1 MLKRP
6 SSRRARKGGEQ
17 IELNL
22 VPMMDTFVVLIAF
35 LLYTMAFIVM
45 TSVET
50 PLPTASPT
58 EVAEKLK
65 EKPLQLTISF
75 REDEVEIW
83 SPFKKVDSKK
93 IPNTP
98 EGTPD
103 VMAIHQRLVEVK
115 QQFPNEKQV
124 VLAPTGS
131 ISYDSLVASMDG
143 IRLLDPTDPAIIVK
157 NAETGVDEA
166 LKFLFPEIV
175 FGNILSND

>member
-6 SSRRARKGGEQ
+6 SSKRRRKGGEQ

-22 VPMMDTFVVLIAF
+22 VPMMDTFVTLIAF
-35 LLYTMAFIVM
+35 LMYTMAFIVM

-65 EKPLQLTISF
+65 EKPLQLTVSF
-75 REDEVEIW
+75 RENETEVW
-83 SPFKKVDSKK
+83 SPFQKISAKK

-103 VMAIHQRLVEVK
+103 VLAIHQRLVEVK

-124 VLAPTGS
+124 VLAPSGS
-131 ISYDSLVASMDG
+131 ISYDSLVAAMDG
-143 IRLLDPTDPAIIVK
+143 IRLLDPTDPPIFLK
-157 NAETGVDEA
+157 NAQTGVDEA
-166 LKFLFPEIV
+166 LKLLFPEVV

>member
-1 MLKRP
+1 MLRRP
-6 SSRRARKGGEQ
+6 SARRKVGKEQ

-22 VPMMDTFVVLIAF
+22 VPMMDTFVTLIAF

-45 TSVET
+45 THVET
-50 PLPTASPT
+50 PLPTANPT

-65 EKPLQLTISF
+65 EKPLQLTVSF
-75 REDEVEIW
+75 RKDETEIW
-83 SPFKKVDSKK
+83 SPFKKIEAKK

-103 VMAIHQRLVEVK
+103 VAAIHARLVEVK
-115 QQFPNEKQV
+115 QRFPAEKQV
-124 VLAPTGS
+124 VLAPNGS

-143 IRLLDPTDPAIIVK
+143 IRMLDATDPPIIAK

-166 LKFLFPEIV
+166 LKLLFPEVV
-175 FGNILSND
+175 FGNILGND

>member
-6 SSRRARKGGEQ
+6 SSRRKVHREP

-35 LLYTMAFIVM
+35 LLYTMVFVM
-45 TSVET
+45 MTHVET

-65 EKPLQLTISF
+65 EKPLQLTVSF
-75 REDEVEIW
+75 RKDETEIW
-83 SPFKKVDSKK
+83 SPFQKISPKK

-103 VMAIHQRLVEVK
+103 VGAIHARLVEVK
-115 QQFPNEKQV
+115 QQFPTENQV
-124 VLAPTGS
+124 VLAPAGS
-131 ISYDSLVASMDG
+131 TSYDSLIAAMDG
-143 IRLLDPTDPAIIVK
+143 VRMLDAIDPPIIVK
-157 NAETGVDEA
+157 NAQTGVDEA
-166 LKFLFPEIV
+166 ITQLFPLVV
-175 FGNILSND
+175 FGNILGND

>member
-1 MLKRP
+1 MLRRP
-6 SSRRARKGGEQ
+6 SARRKAGSEQ
-17 IELNL
+17 IALNL
-22 VPMMDTFVVLIAF
+22 VPMMDTFVTLIAF

-45 TSVET
+45 THVET

-58 EVAEKLK
+58 EVAQKLK
-65 EKPLQLTISF
+65 EKPLQLTVSF
-75 REDEVEIW
+75 RTDETEIW
-83 SPFKKVDSKK
+83 SPFQKITSKK

-124 VLAPTGS
+124 VLAPSGS
-131 ISYDSLVASMDG
+131 ISYDSLVAAMDG
-143 IRLLDPTDPAIIVK
+143 IRMLDATDPAIIVK

-166 LKFLFPEIV
+166 LKLLFPEVV

>member
-1 MLKRP
+1 MLRSP
-6 SSRRARKGGEQ
+6 SSRRRARKE

-35 LLYTMAFIVM
+35 LLYTMASIVM
-45 TSVET
+45 NHVET

-65 EKPLQLTISF
+65 ENPLQLTVSF
-75 REDEVEIW
+75 RKDETEIW
-83 SPFKKVDSKK
+83 SPFKKIDAKK

-103 VMAIHQRLVEVK
+103 VLAIHQRLVEVK
-115 QQFPNEKQV
+115 QQFPNENQV

-131 ISYDSLVASMDG
+131 TSYDSLVASMDV
-143 IRLLDPTDPAIIVK
+143 IRLLDATDTPIIVRNK
-157 NAETGVDEA
+157 DTGVDEA

-175 FGNILSND
+175 FGNVLSND